1 MVGETYFTPQE
12 IATKLKVSDASILRW
27 IREGQMQA
35 TRLPGGWRVTE
46 TAFNEFLARRARG
59 PGEGPDKQPP
69 R

>member
-1 MVGETYFTPQE
+1 MVEETYFTPQE

-35 TRLPGGWRVTE
+35 TRLPGGWRITE
-46 TAFNEFLARRARG
+46 TALNEFLASRVRG
-59 PGEGPDKQPP
+59 PAEEQGKPP